1 MIYMKVV
8 IIQIFQNSKVFEN
21 IYYTIVYLFCFMY
34 KICKHIEADG
44 LNCTQPIKQN
54 QNHCK
59 KHTCKCGKGKPS
71 FKERCIVCEKNN

>member
-1 MIYMKVV
+1 
-8 IIQIFQNSKVFEN
+8 
-21 IYYTIVYLFCFMY
+21 MY

-71 FKERCIVCEKNN
+71 FREKCIVCEKNN